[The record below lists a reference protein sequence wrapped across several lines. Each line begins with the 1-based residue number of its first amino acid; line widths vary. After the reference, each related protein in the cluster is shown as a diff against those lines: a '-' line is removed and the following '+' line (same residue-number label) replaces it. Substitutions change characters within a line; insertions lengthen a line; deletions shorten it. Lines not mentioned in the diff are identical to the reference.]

1 MSAMKEQLWSMVEA
15 IDDVFGEG
23 YAKKNPDLVGRM
35 MQAEQTGF
43 AAFQISEAFHSLVEA
58 KDAGPA

>member
-1 MSAMKEQLWSMVEA
+1 MSAMKEQLWNMVET

-58 KDAGPA
+58 KDAKPA